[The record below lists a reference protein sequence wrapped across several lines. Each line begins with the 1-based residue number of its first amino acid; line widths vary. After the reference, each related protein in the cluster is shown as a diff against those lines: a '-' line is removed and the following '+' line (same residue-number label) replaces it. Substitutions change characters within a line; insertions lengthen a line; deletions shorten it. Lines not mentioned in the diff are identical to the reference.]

1 MITSVRNVLV
11 IIPPTTATPIGRRLS
26 APAPNP
32 IAIGMIPASAT
43 GNGPVNALDLA
54 LRQCLSTLYPAIAD
68 VRLTDYKVRVIDF
81 KKGTAARVRVLI
93 EWSDHKR
100 SWATVGVSE
109 NVIEASW
116 FALVD
121 AMRLELMRLSE
132 SDPNIQRAVEDY
144 CWGV

>member
-1 MITSVRNVLV
+1 VITRAAQSTANVTLKAQEN
-11 IIPPTTATPIGRRLS
+11 IWT
-26 APAPNP
+26 
-32 IAIGMIPASAT
+32 ASAT

-68 VRLTDYKVRVIDF
+68 VRLTDYKVRVIDN

-93 EWSDHKR
+93 EWSDHRR

-132 SDPNIQRAVEDY
+132 QDPNIQRAVEDY